1 MAKTANLTVS
11 FEIWDG
17 SVTGL
22 FSWDVSTDPPHQPL
36 TGYQV
41 TWLELVPNTLR
52 GNKMPQS
59 LISQSQIL
67 PPVSVANFY
76 HFSIIDTDF
85 TFYLLCMKDNF

>member
-1 MAKTANLTVS
+1 MAKAANLTVS

-17 SVTGL
+17 EVTGL

-36 TGYQV
+36 TGYRV
-41 TWLELVPNTLR
+41 TWLELVPNNLH

-67 PPVSVANFY
+67 PPVSIAIFPIY
-76 HFSIIDTDF
+76 Q
-85 TFYLLCMKDNF
+85 